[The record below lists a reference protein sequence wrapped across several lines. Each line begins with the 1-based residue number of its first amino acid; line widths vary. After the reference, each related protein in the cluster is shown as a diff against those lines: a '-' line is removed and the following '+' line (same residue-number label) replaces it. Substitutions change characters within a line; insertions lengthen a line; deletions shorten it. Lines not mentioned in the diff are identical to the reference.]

1 MLSTFGAAYL
11 LLDAELRS
19 VGDGIDFCGHNIKCA
34 DLNMYTTLF
43 SHIFDKF
50 LKLKLI

>member
-1 MLSTFGAAYL
+1 MI
-11 LLDAELRS
+11 
-19 VGDGIDFCGHNIKCA
+19 DGIFGIYWLTDNVEPNKLEDQIKCA

>member
-1 MLSTFGAAYL
+1 MNETDVEYSNGLSISKEYY
-11 LLDAELRS
+11 
-19 VGDGIDFCGHNIKCA
+19 IKCA